1 MPRARNKR
9 KPVTKKTFRI
19 FCEGAKTEP
28 YYLKGYLRC
37 FREDNRASV
46 KIVDTSKN
54 TPVQLVEEAIRF
66 KDSPQSVKGDVF
78 WVVYDREAEGK
89 YSRDL
94 HLKAWNLAKANNI
107 EVALTNICFE
117 YWILLHFIDSS
128 AAYSSF
134 DDLRLNSRLRSE
146 VNRVCGK
153 SYDKA
158 SDTLFEF
165 IKGDIHSAKLRAK
178 KNNSA
183 VLKAAGAREL
193 PFDVNPYTD
202 IPKLLKAIDNF

>member
-1 MPRARNKR
+1 M
-9 KPVTKKTFRI
+9 
-19 FCEGAKTEP
+19 
-28 YYLKGYLRC
+28 
-37 FREDNRASV
+37 

-107 EVALTNICFE
+107 EIALTNICFE

-134 DDLRLNSRLRSE
+134 DDLKLNSRLRSE
-146 VNRVCGK
+146 VKRVCGK

-165 IKGDIHSAKLRAK
+165 IKGDIDNAKLRAR

-183 VLKAAGAREL
+183 VLKAAGARKL
-193 PFDVNPYTD
+193 PFDVNPYSD
-202 IPKLLKAIDNF
+202 IPKLLKAIDDF